1 MMTGA
6 IERVAYAVIYVADL
20 DAMARFYGE
29 ALGLPIVERNERFV
43 AFGGAGAPLALE
55 AGGPPADGPR
65 AKDRNPTLI
74 QFAVADIAA
83 GVAALR
89 EHGVPFEGDIRRGPY
104 GALAFFRDP
113 EGNRLGLLSAERGM
127 TLGQVAPLL

>member
-1 MMTGA
+1 MA
-6 IERVAYAVIYVADL
+6 LIERL
-20 DAMARFYGE
+20 DFLGVPNQDPERSRRFYRDV
-29 ALGLPIVERNERFV
+29 LGLPVVEEGPRFV

-89 EHGVPFEGDIRRGPY
+89 ERGVPFEGDIRRGPY

-113 EGNRLGLLSAERGM
+113 EGNRVELVQWTPLGAPVTSAS
-127 TLGQVAPLL
+127 